1 MDFKRCGF
9 GGLRK
14 TSSYNLI
21 IEAKPWYLSCFMI
34 DYITN
39 SPNSVYNAANLF
51 SGCVMNK
58 QEFYFDLPEE
68 LIAQYPLPNRS
79 DSRLLLYNRV
89 NREYGHYQFKEIADF
104 LNPGDLL
111 VMNDSKVI
119 PARLY
124 GHKMSGG
131 KVELLVERITG
142 EDTFLAHIKASKA
155 LRAGGIIQ
163 LEQGQRLEVL
173 GRDDDL
179 FLCKASGDVL
189 QLLNNVGHIP
199 LPPYIAREDEAMDGD
214 RYQTVYAKHEG
225 SVAAPTAGLHFD
237 EAVLQSLES
246 RGVNVA
252 HVTLHVGAGTFRP
265 VRCDNILDHKM
276 HSEHFTISP
285 ELCVAVKATK
295 AAGNRVI
302 AIGTTALRTL
312 ESAALHGDLEP
323 CSKDTDIF
331 IYPGYQFKICD
342 GLMTNF
348 HLPEST
354 LLMLVAA
361 FIGHQQAMDLYQ
373 EAINKGYRF
382 FSYGD
387 TSLLL

>member
-1 MDFKRCGF
+1 M
-9 GGLRK
+9 
-14 TSSYNLI
+14 
-21 IEAKPWYLSCFMI
+21 
-34 DYITN
+34 ITN
-39 SPNSVYNAANLF
+39 LPNSVYNAANLF

-79 DSRLLLYNRV
+79 DSRLLLYNRK

-155 LRAGGIIQ
+155 LRAGGVIQ

-179 FLCKASGDVL
+179 FLCKAPGDVL
-189 QLLNNVGHIP
+189 QLLNQVGHIP
-199 LPPYIAREDEAMDGD
+199 LPPYIVREDEAMDED

-237 EAVLQSLES
+237 EAVLQSLKS

-285 ELCVAVKATK
+285 ELCAAVKATK

-312 ESAALHGDLEP
+312 ESAALQGDLEP

-361 FIGHQQAMDLYQ
+361 FIGHQQAMDLYK